1 MSDLSTVT
9 GKAGGDRR
17 NGRVRGL
24 RGRLWTNFLLQI
36 GVISVAMLLSV
47 LGAWVVLRDVLI
59 KRALMEEAQY
69 YRERLSRGID
79 AEVPDV
85 YNMQGHLARTDGKG
99 PPLPEHLRKLGPGY
113 HVIDMGID
121 ANDLIYVS
129 ETEVGRLYL
138 IFDQR
143 QVDRLALW
151 FGFVPLIV
159 VLGVIYS
166 VSWLSFRTSRRMV
179 SPIVRLAEMVQQW
192 DPSRPDLAH
201 VAPGTFSESDEHEVE
216 ALAKALHQLGTR
228 VERQLEREHNFT
240 RDASHELRTPLTV
253 IKLAA
258 DTLLGEEPI
267 DPFVLKSAQRIRRAA
282 RDIEALIE
290 SFLILSRESDVG
302 LPDEDF
308 VVNDVVRDEA
318 ERAQTLVAGTPVE
331 IIVVE
336 HARFALHAPSRVFAV
351 MLSNLVRN
359 ACLYTQQGS
368 VSIEIA
374 EQSVAVVDTGNGM
387 DAEEIVRAWDAFH
400 RGDKNG
406 SEGYG
411 LGLTIVRQLSERF
424 GWPVTLES
432 TPGVGTRAVIHFPE
446 PQSV

>member
-1 MSDLSTVT
+1 MSD
-9 GKAGGDRR
+9 AAQNRR
-17 NGRVRGL
+17 KSDPPIRTERVRGL
-24 RGRLWTNFLLQI
+24 RGRLWTNFLMQI

-59 KRALMEEAQY
+59 KRALMDEAQY
-69 YRERLSRGID
+69 YRERLSLDIN

-85 YNMQGHLARTDGKG
+85 YNMRGHLARTGRTG
-99 PPLPEHLRKLGPGY
+99 PPLPEHLRKLGIGY

-121 ANDLIYVS
+121 ADDLIYVS
-129 ETEVGRLYL
+129 ETKAGRLYL

-192 DPSRPDLAH
+192 DPSRPDLTH
-201 VAPGTFSESDEHEVE
+201 VAPGTFSESDQQEVQ
-216 ALAKALHQLGTR
+216 ALANALHQLGTR

-258 DTLLGEEPI
+258 DTLLGEDPI
-267 DPFVLKSAQRIRRAA
+267 DPFVLKSAERIRRAA

-290 SFLILSRESDVG
+290 SFLILARESDVG

-308 VVNDVVRDEA
+308 VVNDVVREEA
-318 ERAQTLVAGTPVE
+318 ERAQTMVAGKPVE
-331 IIVVE
+331 IIVIE

-359 ACLYTQQGS
+359 ACLYTQEGS
-368 VSIEIA
+368 VSIEVG
-374 EQSVAVVDTGNGM
+374 EQSVAVVDTGTGM
-387 DAEEIVRAWDAFH
+387 DAEEIVSAWEAFQ
-400 RGDKNG
+400 RGG
-406 SEGYG
+406 RQSREGYG

-446 PQSV
+446 PQSE